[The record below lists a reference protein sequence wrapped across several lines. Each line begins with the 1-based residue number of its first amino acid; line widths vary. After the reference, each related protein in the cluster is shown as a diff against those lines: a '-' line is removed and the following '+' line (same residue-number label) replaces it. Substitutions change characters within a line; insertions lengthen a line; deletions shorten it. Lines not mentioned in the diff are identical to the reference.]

1 MRIILLT
8 GMSGSGKSTAIHSL
22 EDLGYYAIDNLPL
35 SFLDQM
41 IELIRTTQVEKLA
54 LVFDARTARV
64 SPNELTQLP
73 TLLESLKKRGHQI
86 DLVFLDASDE
96 VLERR
101 YSETRRRHPLSLSG
115 SV

>member
-8 GMSGSGKSTAIHSL
+8 GMSGSGKSTAIHAL

-35 SFLDQM
+35 RFLDQI
-41 IELIRTTQVEKLA
+41 IELIGHTAVEKLA

-64 SPNELTQLP
+64 SPGELKEMT
-73 TLLESLKKRGHQI
+73 SLMDHVKKHGHEI

-101 YSETRRRHPLSLSG
+101 
-115 SV
+115 